1 MSLSQNFEA
10 YSQWRS
16 GVAAQVERFRRWLND
31 NDLNEAEIEQRLQ
44 QLLVKLR
51 EDRLTVAF
59 VAEFSRGKSELINAI
74 FFSGY
79 GNRMLPS
86 SAGRTTMCPTE
97 LLYEESREPT
107 IDLLPIQTRSTNAS
121 ISEYK
126 RFPEEWKSMDIDI
139 TSGEAM
145 QKALHHVSDVLRV
158 APDEAKRLGFSV
170 GEDETTS
177 FRINED
183 GLVEIPKWRHAII
196 NFPHPLLKQGLV
208 VLDTPGLN
216 AIGTEPELTLSL
228 LPNAHAVL
236 FILAADTG
244 VTQSDLVIWKDYI
257 RGNDSKSTGRL
268 IVLNKIDGMW
278 DELKTQAAIDAE
290 IARQVDTCADILDLP
305 EGQIFPVSAQKALVA
320 KVNRDDA
327 LLQKSRILTLERAL
341 ASELVPSKMEIV
353 RETAAAEFWN
363 SFRRTHR
370 VLDARLNDVNEQ
382 LRELSGLRGKNKG
395 VVQYMLGKVKNEKS
409 EFEVGLQRYYAVRS
423 VFSTQTT
430 ALFSHLSLD
439 ALRDLTKESRAEMQ
453 KTSFSMGLSGAM
465 SGFFAEV
472 RGNVQHAE
480 KDVAEIMAMMS
491 AIYKKFAIEH
501 GLKLG
506 TPTNF
511 SLLRYEKEID
521 RLERWCNSHLNTPL
535 NLLTQEKRMLVNRF
549 FEEVAVQ
556 VRRTVEHANQDAE
569 IWIKAI
575 MSPMETQV
583 REHQVQLRRRL
594 ESIRRIH
601 LATDTLDERIGELEH
616 AARGLQSQIASL
628 QQVGAAMEAQLSSAK
643 NRVAAAAAA

>member
-10 YSQWRS
+10 YAQWRA
-16 GVAAQVERFRRWLND
+16 GVSAQVERFRRWLAD
-31 NDLNEAEIEQRLQ
+31 NDLGEAEIDSRLQ

-59 VAEFSRGKSELINAI
+59 VAEFSRGKSELINAV
-74 FFSGY
+74 FFAGY
-79 GNRMLPS
+79 GSRMLPS
-86 SAGRTTMCPTE
+86 AAGRTTMCPTE
-97 LLYEESREPT
+97 LFFDEAREPS

-126 RFPEEWKSMDIDI
+126 RFREEWESIALDTD
-139 TSGEAM
+139 SAADM
-145 QKALHHVSDVLRV
+145 QRALHHVSDVLRV
-158 APDEAKRLGFSV
+158 PPEEARRLGFSV
-170 GEDETTS
+170 GDDEATS
-177 FRINED
+177 FRIDAE
-183 GLVEIPKWRHAII
+183 GLVEIPRWRHALI

-244 VTQSDLVIWKDYI
+244 VTQSDLTIWKDYI
-257 RGNDSKSTGRL
+257 RGSDNRSAGRMV
-268 IVLNKIDGMW
+268 VLNKIDGMW
-278 DELKTQAAIDAE
+278 DELKKPAEVDAE
-290 IARQVDTCADILDLP
+290 IARQVGTCADILDLP

-320 KVNRDDA
+320 KVNHDRA
-327 LLQKSRILTLERAL
+327 LLDKSRILALELAL
-341 ASELVPSKMEIV
+341 AGELVPAKMEIV
-353 RETAAAEFWN
+353 RDTAAGEFWIA
-363 SFRRTHR
+363 FRRTHR
-370 VLDARLNDVNEQ
+370 VLDARLTDINEQ

-395 VVQYMLGKVKNEKS
+395 VVEYMLGKVKGEKS

-423 VFSTQTT
+423 VFSTHTT

-439 ALRDLTKESRAEMQ
+439 SLRELTKQSRAEMQ
-453 KTSFSMGLSGAM
+453 KSNFSLGLSGAM

-472 RGNVQHAE
+472 RDNVRLAE
-480 KDVAEIMAMMS
+480 KDVTEILSMMG

-506 TPTNF
+506 TPTAF

-521 RLERWCNSHLNTPL
+521 RLERWCNAHLNTPL
-535 NLLTQEKRMLVNRF
+535 NLLTLEKRMLVNRF

-556 VRRTVEHANQDAE
+556 VRRTIEHANQDAE
-569 IWIKAI
+569 IWLKAI

-601 LATDTLDERIGELEH
+601 QATDTLDERIGELEH
-616 AARGLQSQIASL
+616 AARGLHSQIASL
-628 QQVGAAMEAQLSSAK
+628 QQVGAAMEAQLSTAR
-643 NRVAAAAAA
+643 NRAAAAA

>member
-1 MSLSQNFEA
+1 MSLTQNFEA

-44 QLLVKLR
+44 QLLAKLR

-74 FFSGY
+74 FFAGY

-86 SAGRTTMCPTE
+86 AAGRTTMCPTE
-97 LLYEESREPT
+97 LMYDEARQPMIE
-107 IDLLPIQTRSTNAS
+107 LLPIQSRTTNAS

-126 RFPEEWKSMDIDI
+126 RFPEEWTVIEID
-139 TSGEAM
+139 TDSPEAM
-145 QKALHHVSDVLRV
+145 QKALHHVSDVLLV
-158 APDEAKRLGFSV
+158 TPEEAKRLGFSV
-170 GEDETTS
+170 GDDETTS
-177 FRINED
+177 FRVNDD
-183 GLVEIPKWRHAII
+183 GLVEIPQWRHAII

-244 VTQSDLVIWKDYI
+244 VTQSDLMVWRDYI
-257 RGNDSKSTGRL
+257 RGNDSRTAGRL

-278 DELKTQAAIDAE
+278 DELKKPAEVEAE
-290 IARQVDTCADILDLP
+290 IARQVGTCADILDLP

-320 KVNRDDA
+320 KVNRDQT
-327 LLQKSRILTLERAL
+327 LLDRSRILELERAL
-341 ASELVPSKMEIV
+341 ASELVPAKMDIV
-353 RETAAAEFWN
+353 RETAAGEFWN

-370 VLDARLNDVNEQ
+370 VLDARLTDINEQ
-382 LRELSGLRGKNKG
+382 LRELHGLRGKNKG
-395 VVQYMLGKVKNEKS
+395 VVEYMLGKVKGEKS
-409 EFEVGLQRYYAVRS
+409 EFETGLQRYYAVRS
-423 VFSTQTT
+423 VFSEHTT

-439 ALRDLTKESRAEMQ
+439 SLRELTRNSREGMQ
-453 KTSFSMGLSGAM
+453 KTTFSMGLSGAM
-465 SGFFAEV
+465 AAFFSEV
-472 RGNVQHAE
+472 RDNVKLAE
-480 KDVAEIMAMMS
+480 KDVAEILSMMT
-491 AIYKKFAIEH
+491 AIYKKFAVEH

-506 TPTNF
+506 TPTGF

-521 RLERWCNSHLNTPL
+521 RLERWCNTHLNTPL
-535 NLLTQEKRMLVNRF
+535 NLLTLEKRMLVNRF

-556 VRRTVEHANQDAE
+556 VRRTIEHANQDAE

-601 LATDTLDERIGELEH
+601 QATDTLDERIGELEH
-616 AARGLQSQIASL
+616 AVRGLQSQIASL
-628 QQVGAAMEAQLSSAK
+628 QQVGAAMETQLSPAK
-643 NRVAAAAAA
+643 NKILAGAA